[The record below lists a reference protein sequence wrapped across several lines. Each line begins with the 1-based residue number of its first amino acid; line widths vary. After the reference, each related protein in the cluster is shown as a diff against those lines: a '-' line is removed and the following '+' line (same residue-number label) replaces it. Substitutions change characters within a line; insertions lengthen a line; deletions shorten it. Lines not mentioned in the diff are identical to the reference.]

1 MAYGAASDHVA
12 APEVETVPTAEDVR
26 ETPSLAG
33 PQAYIRLGRIFEIDP
48 ADRWA
53 LEVASMIASDR
64 MQQDL
69 RETRG
74 WAYSLGISADVGETM
89 AEMRATM
96 GTRPPLAEQAEAA
109 MREWITTGR
118 MDVSDD
124 EIAAAVNSNLGRMRM
139 RRVTSIGRAY
149 NLGFDW
155 FSEQSLGADGER
167 SAGLRSVTAADVAR
181 ASEKYFVEGPMVSV
195 VVK

>member
-1 MAYGAASDHVA
+1 M
-12 APEVETVPTAEDVR
+12 APEPHPR
-26 ETPSLAG
+26 CRLLLLAG
-33 PQAYIRLGRIFEIDP
+33 VVGLLFAGALLP
-48 ADRWA
+48 A
-53 LEVASMIASDR
+53 S
-64 MQQDL
+64 
-69 RETRG
+69 
-74 WAYSLGISADVGETM
+74 TM
-89 AEMRATM
+89 AEIRATM

-149 NLGFDW
+149 TLGYDW

-167 SAGLRSVTAADVAR
+167 SEGLRSVTAADVAR